1 MTVRELM
8 VFKMYYSK
16 HMSRVVWDAECDQL
30 KEEMNLSATDIL
42 IKHGFN
48 KNATIEIC
56 TVNNLTSL
64 SNISDVVPL
73 PKGGTP
79 VETAKLWRLS
89 KKCRLVE
96 GFSYTVR
103 FEMNLDATSL
113 LYKYS
118 VCINVKFSGFG
129 LPIS

>member
-48 KNATIEIC
+48 ENTANSMCNA
-56 TVNNLTSL
+56 NNLKSFTD
-64 SNISDVVPL
+64 ISDVGSESKFVDVL
-73 PKGGTP
+73 DM
-79 VETAKLWRLS
+79 VKLSRLS
-89 KKCRLVE
+89 QKCRLVE